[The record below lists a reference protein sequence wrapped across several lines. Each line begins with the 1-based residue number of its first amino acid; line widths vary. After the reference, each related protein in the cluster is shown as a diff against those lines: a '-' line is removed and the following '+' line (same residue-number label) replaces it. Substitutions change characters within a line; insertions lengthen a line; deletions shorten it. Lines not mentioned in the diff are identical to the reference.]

1 MNIRRRLQISIGFA
15 VIGITL
21 IISGITKI
29 F

>member
-21 IISGITKI
+21 LISGIIKI